1 MRHYVFFIA
10 FISFFTGVLAPNSAT
25 AAPLLTAYAL
35 SAAGE
40 SAVGSLGPFSCATFA
55 RDPRTGNIGGGFE
68 VSLPTSGPCGVGVD
82 SRLASTASGG
92 VTVSSSLAAGTGI
105 PSPGDLRAFVG
116 DSTGRAGFGN
126 LGVRANATYSGS
138 FDSGTVSGA
147 QAFGRQ
153 TEPMTFGGAS
163 GAGVFRPTFRI
174 DGSFFNQGRT
184 DSQLAFLYSVG
195 SGPEFTAFRIQN
207 NRGVL
212 SYRDP
217 TGYVP
222 LFPGMSLSGDL
233 VNGFTV
239 AGLTTFTLEIPI
251 IFGTATDI
259 TYSLWAAALPSS
271 SLGLLTPSA
280 TSIDFISTAK
290 LTGIDVLDS
299 SGRSVSA
306 FSIVAGSGTLY
317 DRNGVVGNAGPGPSN
332 GVPEPGSLPL
342 MVMGLFGAAFAF
354 RRRI

>member
-35 SAAGE
+35 SAAGD
-40 SAVGSLGPFSCATFA
+40 SAFGSLGPFSCATFGP
-55 RDPRTGNIGGGFE
+55 DPRTGSIGGGFE

-92 VTVSSSLAAGTGI
+92 VTVSSSLAVGFGI
-105 PSPGDLRAFVG
+105 PSDLRAFVG

-126 LGVRANATYSGS
+126 LGVRANASY
-138 FDSGTVSGA
+138 SGTVDSRTVLGA

-163 GAGVFRPTFRI
+163 GVGVFRPTFTI
-174 DGSFFNQGRT
+174 DGSFFNVGRT
-184 DSQLAFLYSVG
+184 DSQLAFLYAVG
-195 SGPEFTAFRIQN
+195 SGSNLTAFRIQN
-207 NRGVL
+207 NRGFL
-212 SYRDP
+212 SYLDP

-239 AGLTTFTLEIPI
+239 AGLTTFTLDIPI
-251 IFGTATDI
+251 IFGAATDI

-271 SLGLLTPSA
+271 SFGLLTPSA
-280 TSIDFISTAK
+280 TSIDFMSTAK

-342 MVMGLFGAAFAF
+342 MVMGLLSAAFAF

>member
-10 FISFFTGVLAPNSAT
+10 FISFFTGVVAPNSAIG
-25 AAPLLTAYAL
+25 APLLTAYAL

-40 SAVGSLGPFSCATFA
+40 SVFGSLGNFSCSTFA
-55 RDPRTGNIGGGFE
+55 PDSRTGSIGGGFE

-92 VTVSSSLAAGTGI
+92 VTVSSSLAVGFGN
-105 PSPGDLRAFVG
+105 PLDLRAFVG

-126 LGVRANATYSGS
+126 LGVRANASYFGTT
-138 FDSGTVSGA
+138 DSGTVLGA

-163 GAGVFRPTFRI
+163 GAGVFRPTFTI

-207 NRGVL
+207 NRGTLFYVD
-212 SYRDP
+212 R
-217 TGYVP
+217 TGLVP
-222 LFPGMSLSGDL
+222 LFPGMSLTGGL
-233 VNGFTV
+233 VNGLTV
-239 AGLTTFTLEIPI
+239 AGLTTFTLDIPI

-259 TYSLWAAALPSS
+259 TYSLWAATLPSS
-271 SLGLLTPSA
+271 SFGQLTASA
-280 TSIDFISTAK
+280 ASIDFMSTAK

-299 SGRSVSA
+299 GGRSVSA

-317 DRNGVVGNAGPGPSN
+317 DRNGVVVVNAGPGN

-342 MVMGLFGAAFAF
+342 MVMGLLSALAF